1 MSCTPKA
8 LARPKIVAI
17 ATDKYLTPTYPS
29 VDPTITSA
37 GGTPP
42 KYGQD
47 FTFGSGR
54 AAPGGYSVGKTE
66 GELKPKMEKL
76 ISIFASKD
84 STGMA
89 KRLFNQFLAKR
100 SQRFY
105 FDDPDLNRVAKSHA
119 NIKYFCDAA
128 LSAPNLSNRSVGKI
142 RIHQAL
148 KNAG

>member
-8 LARPKIVAI
+8 LALPKIVAI

-29 VDPTITSA
+29 VDPTITRA

-89 KRLFNQFLAKR
+89 KRLFNQA
-100 SQRFY
+100 SGTEITE
-105 FDDPDLNRVAKSHA
+105 A
-119 NIKYFCDAA
+119 
-128 LSAPNLSNRSVGKI
+128 SNVVPTAMRKLLPKPS
-142 RIHQAL
+142 R
-148 KNAG
+148 